1 MKSIKLSLAI
11 LVATG
16 TFFVSCKK
24 EENNIAEKTAE
35 VALTSPAIAKTETAS
50 FDISGMTCAMGCA
63 KTIETKLSETEGVET
78 ATVNFDKKTATVSYN
93 AALQTPE
100 KLVEIVEAVS
110 DGKTYKVSN
119 LKSSADKAMLYQET
133 PKQEKKKN
141 KKAKTAAVEYTT
153 SSNGVATTPAPATT
167 EKKPACCSA
176 KKACSEKP
184 ATL

>member
-1 MKSIKLSLAI
+1 MKSIKLSLA
-11 LVATG
+11 LLLATG

-63 KTIETKLSETEGVET
+63 KTIETKLSETEGVEK
-78 ATVNFDKKTATVSYN
+78 ATINFDKKTATVSYN

-100 KLVEIVEAVS
+100 KLVEIVEAVA
-110 DGKTYKVSN
+110 DGKYKVSN

-133 PKQEKKKN
+133 PKQEKKKS
-141 KKAKTAAVEYTT
+141 KKTKTAAVEYTT

>member
-11 LVATG
+11 LVAIV

-24 EENNIAEKTAE
+24 DEVKNEKKPAE
-35 VALTSPAIAKTETAS
+35 VALTSPAIAKAETAS
-50 FDISGMTCAMGCA
+50 FNIAGMTCAEGCA
-63 KTIETKLSETEGVET
+63 KTIENKLAGSEGVEK
-78 ATVNFDKKTATVSYN
+78 ATVNFDKKTATVIYN

-100 KLVEIVEAVS
+100 KIVEIVEAVA

-119 LKSSADKAMLYQET
+119 LKSSADKAMLFQET
-133 PKQEKKKN
+133 PKQEKKKS
-141 KKAKTAAVEYTT
+141 KKTKTASVEYTT
-153 SSNGVATTPAPATT
+153 TSNGEATTPASV

-184 ATL
+184 ATM